1 VFPRRS
7 RVVWLA
13 PCAAVAAIAVA
24 STRDATPP
32 AAEVPARPL
41 AASTAPA
48 PGPVREPAEVEETAP
63 LVPLDGDAALS
74 GLLDPTSI
82 ARVDDHYEAALP
94 DGRRARLT
102 LAPRWQEAAAAILRE
117 SRAPR
122 GAVVVLDVDGSV
134 LALAG
139 RRATDPKGS
148 VDGTPDV
155 KLALDVWAPA
165 ASIFKLVTATA
176 LVEAGVRPAQRV
188 CFHGG
193 VRSVME
199 SNLTDSK
206 QDRRCED
213 FTYGVS
219 HSQNAII
226 AKLVHQHLEPS
237 DLDRVAKALGVAG
250 DIAPWALGGT
260 AGTVEIPTEKGVEL
274 GKTAAGFKGT
284 QLSAI
289 GGALLASAIGNK
301 GVLAPPRIVAELI
314 DGDRRA
320 PVSALPG
327 RRAIEARVAEKVGAM
342 MVSTCY
348 DGSAAK
354 SFRSW
359 KGATVA
365 GKTGTLAHAKPFYQ
379 EYTWFVGYAKTDK
392 GAIAIAVVLGNAEDW
407 WMKAHT
413 AARKV
418 FERAFKPSV

>member
-1 VFPRRS
+1 
-7 RVVWLA
+7 
-13 PCAAVAAIAVA
+13 VAAIAMA
-24 STRDATPP
+24 ATRDDTPP
-32 AAEVPARPL
+32 AAEIPARPL
-41 AASTAPA
+41 AVPAGA
-48 PGPVREPAEVEETAP
+48 PGPVTQPAEVEETLPPP
-63 LVPLDGDAALS
+63 LVPLEGDAALA
-74 GLLDPTSI
+74 GALDPSTI
-82 ARVDDHYEAALP
+82 ARVADHYEAPLA

-102 LAPRWQEAAAAILRE
+102 LDPMWQEAAAAILKE

-139 RRATDPKGS
+139 RRAADPKGS

-155 KLALDVWAPA
+155 SLALDVWAPA

-206 QDRRCED
+206 RDRRCED
-213 FTYGVS
+213 LTYGVA

-226 AKLVHQHLEPS
+226 AKLVHQHLQPT
-237 DLDRVAKALGVAG
+237 DLERVAQALGIDG
-250 DIAPWALGGT
+250 DTAPWALAGR
-260 AGTVEIPTEKGVEL
+260 AGTVEVPAEKGVEL

-301 GVLAPPRIVAELI
+301 GKLAPPRIVAELL
-314 DGDRRA
+314 DGERTA
-320 PVSALPG
+320 PVTAPKG
-327 RRAIEARVAEKVGAM
+327 RQAIEARVAEKVGAM
-342 MVSTCY
+342 MRSTCH

-359 KGATVA
+359 KGAPIA
-365 GKTGTLAHAKPFYQ
+365 GKTGTLAHATPFYQ
-379 EYTWFVGYAKTDK
+379 EYTWFVGFAHTER

-413 AARKV
+413 AARRI
-418 FERAFKPSV
+418 FERAFKPRV